1 MDNLNEFLNYVWDN
15 IDDPRISIVKK
26 LKYGYRYYHVDIN
39 LPTTNGRNI
48 GIHTDDRNNVVEI
61 SYEYGESVIIESEE
75 LSKFWIDRFE
85 SVYQERIKENLN
97 KIINSFIEETDTKGK
112 DFWRDWTMN
121 KLFNDKKD
129 EE

>member
-1 MDNLNEFLNYVWDN
+1 MNNLNEFLNYIWDN
-15 IDDPRISIVKK
+15 IDDPRITIIKK
-26 LKYGYRYYHVDIN
+26 LKYGHRYYHVDIN

-129 EE
+129 DE